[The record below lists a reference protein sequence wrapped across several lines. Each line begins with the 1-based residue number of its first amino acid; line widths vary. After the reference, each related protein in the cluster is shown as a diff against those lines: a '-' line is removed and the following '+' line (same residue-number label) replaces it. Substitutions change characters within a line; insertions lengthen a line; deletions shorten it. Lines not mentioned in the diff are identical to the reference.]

1 MPSEILCIVFGT
13 LSGLFLLNLLFDRN
27 NYIIVFCLIISINIF
42 AISYN
47 VYNEDSIEEYN
58 KQFEKYENESIIG
71 EGVVVENKNRIL
83 YIKDENNNEIIYKTL
98 NYQPNVSSLDKDDK
112 IKFKYVK
119 NKMLIIKIL
128 E

>member
-71 EGVVVENKNRIL
+71 EGVVVENKNRNL
-83 YIKDENNNEIIYKTL
+83 YIKDENNNEIIYS
-98 NYQPNVSSLDKDDK
+98 NVA
-112 IKFKYVK
+112 K
-119 NKMLIIKIL
+119 NPRL
-128 E
+128 